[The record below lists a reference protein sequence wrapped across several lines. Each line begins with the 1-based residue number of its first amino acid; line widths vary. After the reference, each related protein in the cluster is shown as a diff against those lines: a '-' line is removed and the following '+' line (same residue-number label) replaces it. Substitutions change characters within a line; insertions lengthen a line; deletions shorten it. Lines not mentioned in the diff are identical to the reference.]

1 MMENSIAIGSSWIKE
16 INMDAMKMRPALIGF
31 LDKAQDLN
39 IEFLKTP
46 SGDLTGIYNGKY
58 IYSTINP
65 RKQVREQINR
75 SNFQKKGLILVMGLG
90 LGYLVE
96 ELLNMIKPHQMILI
110 VDKDFSIMK
119 AALSFKR
126 FDRIIKDPRVQMAL
140 SGDMGENIDAILK
153 PFMNKIE
160 FEGLEVFMDPASKI
174 VHPDTYSAFK
184 EKLISSLRTANV
196 GELTNYIQMFRFTNN
211 EILNTPYYV
220 SSPGID
226 VLKDLIKDMPALV
239 VSGGPSLNKNID
251 LIHKLKNKALI
262 IALGTTLKPLL
273 KHGIIPDIVIAIDPA
288 PLQVK
293 YFDNIDI
300 PKEIF
305 FVTTNVFNP
314 RALTYW
320 RGPSFWINDG
330 TSYVRFLDTIS
341 NYHRPSIYLGM
352 TVAHGATSLAY
363 YMGANPVILVGQD
376 LSYTSNKTHVDGA
389 AFSKEIDITKSKE
402 VIWVPGNYEDKVP
415 TLRNFVAYIK
425 LFENMAHSFKKK
437 REDFLLI
444 NATEGGAKIN
454 GTEVMRLQ
462 DVIDNYLPDKD
473 TIFIS
478 LLREAY
484 LSKDIDISV
493 DEMSHK
499 MGGKILEFRKM
510 REDFALILKM
520 AKRIDPDAKKI
531 DFKYIETYNK
541 KIREVH
547 KEIDNME
554 AFEFMERFTRAFNI
568 IKEIREY
575 KSKDVAD
582 VRKKLKIQM
591 EKSVNFYT
599 TLYTIALYFEQ
610 LFLYVKNHR
619 LKIINR
625 ILYERSKDFNL
636 TTD

>member
-16 INMDAMKMRPALIGF
+16 INMDAMKMRPALISF

-415 TLRNFVAYIK
+415 TLRNFIAYIK

-547 KEIDNME
+547 KEIDNIE

-625 ILYERSKDFNL
+625 ILYERSKDFNS

>member
-96 ELLNMIKPHQMILI
+96 ELLNIIKSHQMILI

>member
-1 MMENSIAIGSSWIKE
+1 
-16 INMDAMKMRPALIGF
+16 
-31 LDKAQDLN
+31 
-39 IEFLKTP
+39 
-46 SGDLTGIYNGKY
+46 
-58 IYSTINP
+58 
-65 RKQVREQINR
+65 
-75 SNFQKKGLILVMGLG
+75 LILVMGLG

-96 ELLNMIKPHQMILI
+96 ELLNMVKPHQMILI

-389 AFSKEIDITKSKE
+389 AFSKEIDITRSKE

-415 TLRNFVAYIK
+415 TLRNFIAYIK

-520 AKRIDPDAKKI
+520 ARRIDPDAKKI

-541 KIREVH
+541 KIRE
-547 KEIDNME
+547 
-554 AFEFMERFTRAFNI
+554 
-568 IKEIREY
+568 
-575 KSKDVAD
+575 
-582 VRKKLKIQM
+582 
-591 EKSVNFYT
+591 
-599 TLYTIALYFEQ
+599 
-610 LFLYVKNHR
+610 
-619 LKIINR
+619 
-625 ILYERSKDFNL
+625 
-636 TTD
+636 

>member
-16 INMDAMKMRPALIGF
+16 INMDAMKMRPALISF

-499 MGGKILEFRKM
+499 MGSKILEFRKM

>member
-16 INMDAMKMRPALIGF
+16 INMDAMKMRPALISF
-31 LDKAQDLN
+31 LNKAQDLN

-226 VLKDLIKDMPALV
+226 VLKDLIKDIPALV